1 MAENPTH
8 LEIHTG
14 KTKQFRIQAAAPTDP
29 TVISGDVY
37 IDNTAGNE
45 AIGMYGASGWLYV
58 SLQV

>member
-14 KTKQFRIQAAAPTDP
+14 KTKQFRYQASAPTDP
-29 TVISGDVY
+29 TPESGDVY
-37 IDNTAGNE
+37 IDNSDGYE
-45 AIGMYGASGWLYV
+45 AIGIRNQSGWLYV